1 MRKKDDPG
9 GSIQSAA
16 ERDDRDLSEAERE
29 RKQWTEMKRWKEFR
43 FEYLRTA
50 AVFLLLCAM
59 ACTLIWALPAQVH
72 ADYTEPYM
80 KRMEELGLLQGDAD
94 GDLRPGDP
102 ITRAEF
108 VTIINRAFGYRS
120 AGGHPFRDVPGTAWY
135 AEDVDI
141 GYTEGYITG
150 TSPTAFSPNLSI
162 TREEAAFILAKN
174 LMMEPAVGENTSF
187 ADGRS
192 ISTWSRG
199 MVSAA
204 AENNLISGYP
214 DGTFRPQK
222 SITRGEAAVILLN
235 AVGTPVSRPGTT
247 TLGDV
252 WGNVTIT
259 SSGVTL
265 KDTVVAGNLYVT
277 AGVELGD
284 VVLENVKVLGE
295 IVVSGGGVSEAGE
308 DSVIL
313 RNVDAPKL
321 VVDNIKNQQVSLR
334 VEGDGLIQQASVRT
348 DAFLADNTPAGHGIG
363 EIELNGENG
372 LELKLAGN
380 IKNVVNRTPES
391 ALSISSGRVDTIT
404 VDEKAVDSTLEIS
417 SGAEADHVNLD
428 VGTTVTG
435 DGDIGDLVV
444 NAPGS
449 NVSMLPDQIVIRPGD
464 TANIDGENMD
474 SEAAAES
481 SADPRLLSGYPKI
494 TDLAPSSATAQFSG
508 NKRGTVYWAVTSVTD
523 GSVGTDELIDP
534 PSYTTKIVANGSA
547 ALSGAGERSTAKISK
562 LVSDGSYYLSA
573 VLVDARGDQS
583 PLKVLSFTTPDN
595 TVPGFADGYPY
606 MSKVTNVSAQVTVM
620 ATKSCRLYWALLPKG
635 AQAPTAQD
643 FKANAVTGNL
653 GYGSRD
659 VTKNTA
665 YSFDVNNVALEELE
679 SYDLY
684 LWLTDVEGGQSSR
697 VEKLSFTTVDRTPP
711 KFNTNATVNKV
722 ERTSVG
728 LYANLNEAGT
738 LYWVVVEQ
746 GTEYPKPLAGQSGPV
761 DLSSDTAK
769 MQVSAGMNALKSG
782 KVNMSQD
789 KDVSFN
795 VSGLDPEKAYDLY
808 YVAQDKAGNYSARV
822 QVITIHTLDPSAPT
836 VVQEF
841 TRYNGDE
848 SGTPYPDT
856 DIRLVFSEE
865 VQDAA
870 ANVTLKEYYDRV
882 TAAKGETEKE
892 QARTALG
899 NVLRNSIKLY
909 VDTGSGRPELVA
921 DGVDAA
927 DKTQGGWVIDYRYAE
942 ITMEEGKTVVIFRT
956 ADSEKESALNL
967 QSGAEYHF
975 EIEANT
981 ISDTSDAKNIM
992 GKTKLDTFKT
1002 IFAVVNLSNPNES
1015 TLEGTITDYHDPG
1028 QEIQL
1033 MGDDKLV
1040 DISWLLAPATTESVP
1055 DNVDWDMI
1063 IWSDTSIAFDLYR
1076 RTNLAETPGKWE
1088 RIGEE
1093 IELTVPDGDDRRGVS
1108 LTRILQKGNNPQFQ
1122 QLNQLLEENQY
1133 EYAVHFT
1140 RVGTLGD
1147 RDTWSQRVTMGVT
1160 VVAGSTSDLGS
1171 LANGRLDSSALEEA
1185 LAEGVTNIGQPDDFA
1200 LRKQFSD
1207 QTPPIF
1213 VDNRPNFETGD
1224 SSVKMYL
1231 MLDRPGTIYYMVAP
1245 YGTVTTEGEERDGS
1259 KKYHFSTDK
1268 TDYEAL
1274 PKNGENDPGSGGM
1287 EYPFNITAPTPL
1299 SIINAGNQANARIKH
1314 GSIQG
1319 GATEVEKIV
1328 QDLEVKTDY
1337 IAYFVIQGSSSQV
1350 YSEVY
1355 AYRFSTDDVTPAYIT
1370 MRAVNPEVEFTTSQD
1385 ATLYYSLFASN
1396 KLPPLFGQNLAEN
1409 HLDPEYRDEVGT
1421 EITDLTLLEAI
1432 QKTINGVT
1440 GESYFDRY
1448 ASEETKEQV
1457 RQAITSQT
1465 SSEALDKGSI
1475 PNMAQKEPQA
1485 HDFTNAMD
1493 PESATAYVC
1502 LATAQ
1507 NALGGKW
1514 TFKAVDGVRIPDEDA
1529 PVLLKV
1535 TTTVTKVND
1544 AADPVR
1550 VSGTVTLQFSETI
1563 YHINDSGNPD
1573 TLRAIIQRDVD
1584 KQKEVGFL
1592 NLVNQSQSNLKYSK
1606 ESGNTTNTITLDF
1619 WDAPVGATFS
1629 FCNTGHLADASANS
1643 RQNDSYTLELQ
1654 PTEGIGLITGG
1665 TTYRF
1670 VVTQGN
1676 YPGN

>member
-1 MRKKDDPG
+1 
-9 GSIQSAA
+9 
-16 ERDDRDLSEAERE
+16 
-29 RKQWTEMKRWKEFR
+29 MKRWKEFR

-80 KRMEELGLLQGDAD
+80 KKMEELGLLQGDAD

-108 VTIINRAFGYRS
+108 VTIITRAFGYRS

-942 ITMEEGKTVVIFRT
+942 VTMEEGKTVVIFRT

-1033 MGDDKLV
+1033 TGDDKLV

-1185 LAEGVTNIGQPDDFA
+1185 LAEGVTNIGQPDDFT

-1396 KLPPLFGQNLAEN
+1396 KLPPLFGQNLAGN
-1409 HLDPEYRDEVGT
+1409 HLDPEYRDKVGT

>member
-1 MRKKDDPG
+1 
-9 GSIQSAA
+9 
-16 ERDDRDLSEAERE
+16 
-29 RKQWTEMKRWKEFR
+29 MKRWKEFR

-417 SGAEADHVNLD
+417 SGAEVDHVNLD

-494 TDLAPSSATAQFSG
+494 TDLAPTSATAQFSG

-659 VTKNTA
+659 VPKNTA

-856 DIRLVFSEE
+856 DVRLVFSEE

-942 ITMEEGKTVVIFRT
+942 VTMEEGKTVVIFRT

-1033 MGDDKLV
+1033 TGDDKLV

-1185 LAEGVTNIGQPDDFA
+1185 LAEGVTNIGQPDDFT

-1396 KLPPLFGQNLAEN
+1396 KLPPLFGQNLAGN
-1409 HLDPEYRDEVGT
+1409 HLDPEYRDKVGT

-1584 KQKEVGFL
+1584 KQKKVGFL

-1665 TTYRF
+1665 TTYHF

>member
-1 MRKKDDPG
+1 
-9 GSIQSAA
+9 
-16 ERDDRDLSEAERE
+16 
-29 RKQWTEMKRWKEFR
+29 MKRWKEFR

-494 TDLAPSSATAQFSG
+494 TDLAPTSATAQFSG

-942 ITMEEGKTVVIFRT
+942 VTMEEGKTVVIFRT

-1033 MGDDKLV
+1033 TGDDKLV

-1185 LAEGVTNIGQPDDFA
+1185 LAEGVTNIGQPDDFT

-1259 KKYHFSTDK
+1259 EKYHFSTDK

-1396 KLPPLFGQNLAEN
+1396 KLPPLFGQNLAGN
-1409 HLDPEYRDEVGT
+1409 HLDPEYRDKVGT

>member
-1 MRKKDDPG
+1 
-9 GSIQSAA
+9 
-16 ERDDRDLSEAERE
+16 
-29 RKQWTEMKRWKEFR
+29 MKRWKEFR

-942 ITMEEGKTVVIFRT
+942 VTMEEGKTVVIFRT

-1033 MGDDKLV
+1033 TGDDKLV

-1185 LAEGVTNIGQPDDFA
+1185 LAEGVTNIGQPDDFT

-1245 YGTVTTEGEERDGS
+1245 YGTVTTEGEKRDGS

-1409 HLDPEYRDEVGT
+1409 HLDPEYRDEVEA

-1440 GESYFDRY
+1440 GESCFDRY

-1563 YHINDSGNPD
+1563 YHINDSGDPD

>member
-1 MRKKDDPG
+1 
-9 GSIQSAA
+9 
-16 ERDDRDLSEAERE
+16 
-29 RKQWTEMKRWKEFR
+29 MKRWKEFR

-199 MVSAA
+199 LVSAA

-214 DGTFRPQK
+214 DGSFRPQK

-595 TVPGFADGYPY
+595 TMPGFADGYPY

-722 ERTSVG
+722 ERTTVG

-942 ITMEEGKTVVIFRT
+942 VTMEEGKTVVIFRT

-1033 MGDDKLV
+1033 TGDDKLV

-1185 LAEGVTNIGQPDDFA
+1185 LAEGVTNIGQPDDFT

-1396 KLPPLFGQNLAEN
+1396 KLPPLFGQNLAGN
-1409 HLDPEYRDEVGT
+1409 HLDPEYRDKVGT

>member
-1 MRKKDDPG
+1 
-9 GSIQSAA
+9 
-16 ERDDRDLSEAERE
+16 
-29 RKQWTEMKRWKEFR
+29 MKRWKEFR

-334 VEGDGLIQQASVRT
+334 VEGGGLIQQASVRT

-595 TVPGFADGYPY
+595 TMPGFADGYPY

-722 ERTSVG
+722 ERTTVG

-942 ITMEEGKTVVIFRT
+942 VTMEEGKTVVIFRT

-1033 MGDDKLV
+1033 TGDDKLV

-1185 LAEGVTNIGQPDDFA
+1185 LAEGVTNIGQPDDFT

-1259 KKYHFSTDK
+1259 EKYHFSTDK

-1396 KLPPLFGQNLAEN
+1396 KLPPLFGQNLAGN
-1409 HLDPEYRDEVGT
+1409 HLDPEYRDKVGT

-1563 YHINDSGNPD
+1563 YHINDSGDPD

-1584 KQKEVGFL
+1584 EQKEVGFL
-1592 NLVNQSQSNLKYSK
+1592 NLVNESQSNLQYSK
-1606 ESGNTTNTITLDF
+1606 ESGNPTNTITLDF

>member
-1 MRKKDDPG
+1 
-9 GSIQSAA
+9 
-16 ERDDRDLSEAERE
+16 
-29 RKQWTEMKRWKEFR
+29 MKRWKEFR

-417 SGAEADHVNLD
+417 SGAEVDHVNLD

-494 TDLAPSSATAQFSG
+494 TDLAPTSATAQFSG

-942 ITMEEGKTVVIFRT
+942 VTMEEGKTVVIFRT

-1033 MGDDKLV
+1033 TGDDKLV

-1185 LAEGVTNIGQPDDFA
+1185 LAEGVTNIGQPDDFT

-1245 YGTVTTEGEERDGS
+1245 YGTVTTEGEKRDGS

-1396 KLPPLFGQNLAEN
+1396 KLPPLFGQNLARN

-1573 TLRAIIQRDVD
+1573 TLRAIIQRDMD

-1665 TTYRF
+1665 TTYHF

>member
-1 MRKKDDPG
+1 
-9 GSIQSAA
+9 
-16 ERDDRDLSEAERE
+16 
-29 RKQWTEMKRWKEFR
+29 MKRWKEFR

-80 KRMEELGLLQGDAD
+80 KKMEELGLLQGDAD

-942 ITMEEGKTVVIFRT
+942 VTMEEGKTVVIFRT

-1033 MGDDKLV
+1033 TGDDKLV

-1245 YGTVTTEGEERDGS
+1245 YGTVTTEGEKRDGS

-1396 KLPPLFGQNLAEN
+1396 KLPPLFGQNLAGN
-1409 HLDPEYRDEVGT
+1409 HLDPEYRDKVGT

>member
-1 MRKKDDPG
+1 
-9 GSIQSAA
+9 
-16 ERDDRDLSEAERE
+16 
-29 RKQWTEMKRWKEFR
+29 MKRWKEFR

-942 ITMEEGKTVVIFRT
+942 VTMEEGKTVVIFRT

-1033 MGDDKLV
+1033 TGDDKLV

-1185 LAEGVTNIGQPDDFA
+1185 LAEGVTNIGQPDDFT

-1396 KLPPLFGQNLAEN
+1396 KLPPLFGQKLAGN
-1409 HLDPEYRDEVGT
+1409 HLDPEYRDEVEA

-1440 GESYFDRY
+1440 GESCFDRY

-1584 KQKEVGFL
+1584 EQKEVGFL
-1592 NLVNQSQSNLKYSK
+1592 NLVNESQSNLQYSK
-1606 ESGNTTNTITLDF
+1606 ESGNPTNTITLDF

>member
-1 MRKKDDPG
+1 
-9 GSIQSAA
+9 
-16 ERDDRDLSEAERE
+16 
-29 RKQWTEMKRWKEFR
+29 MKRWKEFR

-583 PLKVLSFTTPDN
+583 PLKVLSFTTQDN

-942 ITMEEGKTVVIFRT
+942 VTMEEGKTVVIFRT

-1033 MGDDKLV
+1033 TGDDKLV

-1185 LAEGVTNIGQPDDFA
+1185 LAEGVTNIGQPDDFT

-1259 KKYHFSTDK
+1259 EKYHFSTDK

-1355 AYRFSTDDVTPAYIT
+1355 AYQFSTDDVTPAYIT

-1396 KLPPLFGQNLAEN
+1396 KLPPLFGQNLAGN
-1409 HLDPEYRDEVGT
+1409 HLDPEYRDKVGT

-1563 YHINDSGNPD
+1563 YHINDSGDPD
-1573 TLRAIIQRDVD
+1573 TLRAIIQRAVD

-1592 NLVNQSQSNLKYSK
+1592 DLVNESQSNLQYSK

>member
-1 MRKKDDPG
+1 
-9 GSIQSAA
+9 
-16 ERDDRDLSEAERE
+16 
-29 RKQWTEMKRWKEFR
+29 MKRWKEFR

-534 PSYTTKIVANGSA
+534 SSYTTKILANGSA

-1421 EITDLTLLEAI
+1421 EITDLPLLEAS

>member
-1 MRKKDDPG
+1 
-9 GSIQSAA
+9 
-16 ERDDRDLSEAERE
+16 
-29 RKQWTEMKRWKEFR
+29 MKRWKEFR

-108 VTIINRAFGYRS
+108 VTIINQAFGYRS

-942 ITMEEGKTVVIFRT
+942 VTMEEGKTVVIFRT

-1033 MGDDKLV
+1033 TGDDKLV

-1185 LAEGVTNIGQPDDFA
+1185 LAEGVTNIGQPDDFT

-1259 KKYHFSTDK
+1259 EKYHFSTDK

-1355 AYRFSTDDVTPAYIT
+1355 AYQFSTDDVTPAYIT

-1396 KLPPLFGQNLAEN
+1396 KLPPLFGQNLAGN
-1409 HLDPEYRDEVGT
+1409 HLDPEYRDKVGT

>member
-1 MRKKDDPG
+1 
-9 GSIQSAA
+9 
-16 ERDDRDLSEAERE
+16 
-29 RKQWTEMKRWKEFR
+29 MKRWKEFR

-494 TDLAPSSATAQFSG
+494 TDLAPTSATAQFSG

-942 ITMEEGKTVVIFRT
+942 VTMEEGKTVVIFRT

-1033 MGDDKLV
+1033 TGDDKLV

-1185 LAEGVTNIGQPDDFA
+1185 LAEGVTNIGQPDDFT

-1259 KKYHFSTDK
+1259 EKYHFSTDK

-1355 AYRFSTDDVTPAYIT
+1355 AYQFSTDDVTPAYIT

-1396 KLPPLFGQNLAEN
+1396 KLPPLFGQNLAGN
-1409 HLDPEYRDEVGT
+1409 HLDPEYRDKVGT

>member
-1 MRKKDDPG
+1 
-9 GSIQSAA
+9 
-16 ERDDRDLSEAERE
+16 
-29 RKQWTEMKRWKEFR
+29 MKRWKEFR

-417 SGAEADHVNLD
+417 SGAEVDHVNLD

-494 TDLAPSSATAQFSG
+494 TDLAPTSATAQFSG

-942 ITMEEGKTVVIFRT
+942 VTMEEGKTVVIFRT

-1033 MGDDKLV
+1033 TGDDKLV

-1185 LAEGVTNIGQPDDFA
+1185 LAEGVTNIGQPDDFT

-1245 YGTVTTEGEERDGS
+1245 YGTVTTEGEKRDGS
-1259 KKYHFSTDK
+1259 KTYHFSTDK

-1396 KLPPLFGQNLAEN
+1396 KLPPLFGQNLARN

-1465 SSEALDKGSI
+1465 SSEVLDKGSI

>member
-1 MRKKDDPG
+1 
-9 GSIQSAA
+9 
-16 ERDDRDLSEAERE
+16 
-29 RKQWTEMKRWKEFR
+29 MKRWKEFR

-80 KRMEELGLLQGDAD
+80 KRMEELCLLQGDAD

-494 TDLAPSSATAQFSG
+494 TDLAPTSATAQFSG

-942 ITMEEGKTVVIFRT
+942 VTMEEGKTVVIFRT

-1033 MGDDKLV
+1033 TGDDKLV

-1185 LAEGVTNIGQPDDFA
+1185 LAEGVTNIGQPDDFT

-1245 YGTVTTEGEERDGS
+1245 YGTVTTEGEKRDGS

-1396 KLPPLFGQNLAEN
+1396 KLPPLFGQKLAGN
-1409 HLDPEYRDEVGT
+1409 HLDPEYRDEVEA

-1440 GESYFDRY
+1440 GESCFDRY

-1563 YHINDSGNPD
+1563 YHINDSGDPD

-1584 KQKEVGFL
+1584 EQKEVGFL
-1592 NLVNQSQSNLKYSK
+1592 NLVNESQSNLQYSK
-1606 ESGNTTNTITLDF
+1606 ESGNPTNTITLDF

>member
-1 MRKKDDPG
+1 
-9 GSIQSAA
+9 
-16 ERDDRDLSEAERE
+16 
-29 RKQWTEMKRWKEFR
+29 MKRWKEFR

-1185 LAEGVTNIGQPDDFA
+1185 LAEGVTNIGQPDDFT

-1259 KKYHFSTDK
+1259 EKYHFSTDK

-1396 KLPPLFGQNLAEN
+1396 KLPPLFGQNLAGN
-1409 HLDPEYRDEVGT
+1409 HLDPEYRDKVGT

-1573 TLRAIIQRDVD
+1573 TLRAIIQCDVD

>member
-1 MRKKDDPG
+1 
-9 GSIQSAA
+9 
-16 ERDDRDLSEAERE
+16 
-29 RKQWTEMKRWKEFR
+29 MKRWKEFR

-50 AVFLLLCAM
+50 TVFLLLCAM

-942 ITMEEGKTVVIFRT
+942 VTMEEGKTVVIFRT

-1033 MGDDKLV
+1033 TGDDKLV

-1185 LAEGVTNIGQPDDFA
+1185 LAEGVTNIGQPDDFT

-1259 KKYHFSTDK
+1259 EKYHFSTDK

-1355 AYRFSTDDVTPAYIT
+1355 AYQFSTDDVTPAYIT

-1396 KLPPLFGQNLAEN
+1396 KLPPLFGQNLAGN
-1409 HLDPEYRDEVGT
+1409 HLDPEYRDKVGT

-1563 YHINDSGNPD
+1563 YHINDSGDPD
-1573 TLRAIIQRDVD
+1573 TLRAIIQRAVD
-1584 KQKEVGFL
+1584 KQKGVGFL
-1592 NLVNQSQSNLKYSK
+1592 DLVNESQSNLQYSK

>member
-1 MRKKDDPG
+1 
-9 GSIQSAA
+9 
-16 ERDDRDLSEAERE
+16 
-29 RKQWTEMKRWKEFR
+29 MKRWKEFR

-494 TDLAPSSATAQFSG
+494 TDLAPTSATAQFSG

-942 ITMEEGKTVVIFRT
+942 VTMEEGKTVVIFRT

-1033 MGDDKLV
+1033 TGDDKLV

-1185 LAEGVTNIGQPDDFA
+1185 LAEGVTNIGQPDDFT

-1245 YGTVTTEGEERDGS
+1245 YGTVTTEGEKRDGS

-1396 KLPPLFGQNLAEN
+1396 KLPPLFGQKLAGN
-1409 HLDPEYRDEVGT
+1409 HLDPEYRDEVEA

-1440 GESYFDRY
+1440 GESCFDRY

-1563 YHINDSGNPD
+1563 YHINDSGDPD

>member
-1 MRKKDDPG
+1 
-9 GSIQSAA
+9 
-16 ERDDRDLSEAERE
+16 
-29 RKQWTEMKRWKEFR
+29 MKRWKEFR

-1033 MGDDKLV
+1033 TGDDKLV

-1185 LAEGVTNIGQPDDFA
+1185 LAEGVTNIGQPDDFT

>member
-1 MRKKDDPG
+1 
-9 GSIQSAA
+9 
-16 ERDDRDLSEAERE
+16 
-29 RKQWTEMKRWKEFR
+29 MKRWKEFR

-494 TDLAPSSATAQFSG
+494 TDLAPTSATAQFSG

-942 ITMEEGKTVVIFRT
+942 VTMEEGKTVVIFRT

-1033 MGDDKLV
+1033 TGDDKLV

-1185 LAEGVTNIGQPDDFA
+1185 LAEGVTNIGQPDDFT

-1259 KKYHFSTDK
+1259 EKYHFSTDK

-1396 KLPPLFGQNLAEN
+1396 KLPPLFGQNLAGN
-1409 HLDPEYRDEVGT
+1409 HLDPEYRDKVGT

-1563 YHINDSGNPD
+1563 YHINDSGDPD

>member
-1 MRKKDDPG
+1 
-9 GSIQSAA
+9 
-16 ERDDRDLSEAERE
+16 
-29 RKQWTEMKRWKEFR
+29 MKRWKEFR

-94 GDLRPGDP
+94 GNLRPGDP

-942 ITMEEGKTVVIFRT
+942 VTMEEGKTVVIFRT

-1185 LAEGVTNIGQPDDFA
+1185 LAEGVTNIGQPDDFT

>member
-1 MRKKDDPG
+1 
-9 GSIQSAA
+9 
-16 ERDDRDLSEAERE
+16 
-29 RKQWTEMKRWKEFR
+29 MKRWKEFR

-334 VEGDGLIQQASVRT
+334 VEGGGLIQQASVRT

-595 TVPGFADGYPY
+595 TMPGFADGYPY

-722 ERTSVG
+722 ERTTVG

-942 ITMEEGKTVVIFRT
+942 VTMEEGKTVVIFRT

-967 QSGAEYHF
+967 QSGAAYHF

-1033 MGDDKLV
+1033 TGDDKLV

-1185 LAEGVTNIGQPDDFA
+1185 LAEGVTNIGQPDDFT

-1259 KKYHFSTDK
+1259 EKYHFSTDK

-1396 KLPPLFGQNLAEN
+1396 KLPPLFGQNLAGN
-1409 HLDPEYRDEVGT
+1409 HLDPEYRDKVGT

-1573 TLRAIIQRDVD
+1573 TLRAIIQRNVG

-1670 VVTQGN
+1670 VVTQGK

>member
-1 MRKKDDPG
+1 
-9 GSIQSAA
+9 
-16 ERDDRDLSEAERE
+16 
-29 RKQWTEMKRWKEFR
+29 MKRWKEFR

-102 ITRAEF
+102 ITRAEL

-942 ITMEEGKTVVIFRT
+942 VTMEEGKTVVIFRT
-956 ADSEKESALNL
+956 VDSEKESALNL

-1033 MGDDKLV
+1033 TGDDKLV

-1185 LAEGVTNIGQPDDFA
+1185 LAEGVTNIGQPDDFT

>member
-1 MRKKDDPG
+1 
-9 GSIQSAA
+9 
-16 ERDDRDLSEAERE
+16 
-29 RKQWTEMKRWKEFR
+29 MKRWKEFR

-417 SGAEADHVNLD
+417 SGAEVDHVNLD

-494 TDLAPSSATAQFSG
+494 TDLAPTSATAQFSG

-942 ITMEEGKTVVIFRT
+942 VTMEEGKTVVIFRT

-1033 MGDDKLV
+1033 TGDDKLV

-1185 LAEGVTNIGQPDDFA
+1185 LAEGVTNIGQPDDFT

-1245 YGTVTTEGEERDGS
+1245 YGTVTTEGEKRDGS

-1396 KLPPLFGQNLAEN
+1396 KLPPLFGQNLARN

-1584 KQKEVGFL
+1584 RQKEVGFL

-1665 TTYRF
+1665 TTYHF

>member
-1 MRKKDDPG
+1 
-9 GSIQSAA
+9 
-16 ERDDRDLSEAERE
+16 
-29 RKQWTEMKRWKEFR
+29 MKRWKEFR

-494 TDLAPSSATAQFSG
+494 TDLAPTSATAQFSG

-942 ITMEEGKTVVIFRT
+942 VTMEEGKTVVIFRT

-1033 MGDDKLV
+1033 TGDDKLV

-1185 LAEGVTNIGQPDDFA
+1185 LAEGVTNIGQPDDFT

-1245 YGTVTTEGEERDGS
+1245 YGTVTTEGEKRDGS

-1396 KLPPLFGQNLAEN
+1396 KLPPLFGQNLARN

-1440 GESYFDRY
+1440 GESCFDRY

-1584 KQKEVGFL
+1584 KQKKVGFL

-1665 TTYRF
+1665 TTYHF

>member
-1 MRKKDDPG
+1 
-9 GSIQSAA
+9 
-16 ERDDRDLSEAERE
+16 
-29 RKQWTEMKRWKEFR
+29 MKRWKEFR

-494 TDLAPSSATAQFSG
+494 TDLAPTSATAQFSG

-942 ITMEEGKTVVIFRT
+942 VTMEEGKTVVIFRT

-1033 MGDDKLV
+1033 TGDDKLV

-1185 LAEGVTNIGQPDDFA
+1185 LAEGVTNIGQPDDFT

-1245 YGTVTTEGEERDGS
+1245 YGTVTTEGEKRDGS

-1396 KLPPLFGQNLAEN
+1396 KLPPLFGQNLARN

-1563 YHINDSGNPD
+1563 YHINDSGDPD

-1584 KQKEVGFL
+1584 EQKEVGFL
-1592 NLVNQSQSNLKYSK
+1592 NLVNESQSNLQYSK
-1606 ESGNTTNTITLDF
+1606 ESGNPTNTITLDF

-1665 TTYRF
+1665 TTYHF

>member
-1 MRKKDDPG
+1 M
-9 GSIQSAA
+9 
-16 ERDDRDLSEAERE
+16 
-29 RKQWTEMKRWKEFR
+29 
-43 FEYLRTA
+43 
-50 AVFLLLCAM
+50 
-59 ACTLIWALPAQVH
+59 
-72 ADYTEPYM
+72 
-80 KRMEELGLLQGDAD
+80 
-94 GDLRPGDP
+94 
-102 ITRAEF
+102 
-108 VTIINRAFGYRS
+108 
-120 AGGHPFRDVPGTAWY
+120 
-135 AEDVDI
+135 
-141 GYTEGYITG
+141 
-150 TSPTAFSPNLSI
+150 
-162 TREEAAFILAKN
+162 
-174 LMMEPAVGENTSF
+174 
-187 ADGRS
+187 
-192 ISTWSRG
+192 
-199 MVSAA
+199 
-204 AENNLISGYP
+204 
-214 DGTFRPQK
+214 
-222 SITRGEAAVILLN
+222 
-235 AVGTPVSRPGTT
+235 
-247 TLGDV
+247 
-252 WGNVTIT
+252 
-259 SSGVTL
+259 
-265 KDTVVAGNLYVT
+265 
-277 AGVELGD
+277 
-284 VVLENVKVLGE
+284 
-295 IVVSGGGVSEAGE
+295 
-308 DSVIL
+308 
-313 RNVDAPKL
+313 
-321 VVDNIKNQQVSLR
+321 
-334 VEGDGLIQQASVRT
+334 
-348 DAFLADNTPAGHGIG
+348 
-363 EIELNGENG
+363 
-372 LELKLAGN
+372 
-380 IKNVVNRTPES
+380 
-391 ALSISSGRVDTIT
+391 
-404 VDEKAVDSTLEIS
+404 
-417 SGAEADHVNLD
+417 
-428 VGTTVTG
+428 
-435 DGDIGDLVV
+435 
-444 NAPGS
+444 
-449 NVSMLPDQIVIRPGD
+449 
-464 TANIDGENMD
+464 
-474 SEAAAES
+474 
-481 SADPRLLSGYPKI
+481 
-494 TDLAPSSATAQFSG
+494 
-508 NKRGTVYWAVTSVTD
+508 YWAVTSVTD

-728 LYANLNEAGT
+728 LCANLNEAGT

-942 ITMEEGKTVVIFRT
+942 VTMEEGKTVVIFRT
-956 ADSEKESALNL
+956 VDSEKESALNL

-1033 MGDDKLV
+1033 TGDDKLV

-1185 LAEGVTNIGQPDDFA
+1185 LAEGVTNIGQPDDFT

>member
-1 MRKKDDPG
+1 
-9 GSIQSAA
+9 
-16 ERDDRDLSEAERE
+16 
-29 RKQWTEMKRWKEFR
+29 MKRWKEFR

-494 TDLAPSSATAQFSG
+494 TDLAPTSATAQFSG

-942 ITMEEGKTVVIFRT
+942 VTMEEGKTVVIFRT

-1033 MGDDKLV
+1033 TGDDKLV

-1185 LAEGVTNIGQPDDFA
+1185 LAEGVTNIGQPDDFT

-1259 KKYHFSTDK
+1259 EKYHFSTDK

-1396 KLPPLFGQNLAEN
+1396 KLPPLFGQNLAGN
-1409 HLDPEYRDEVGT
+1409 HLDPEYRDKVGT

-1563 YHINDSGNPD
+1563 YHINDSGDPD

-1584 KQKEVGFL
+1584 EQKEVGFL
-1592 NLVNQSQSNLKYSK
+1592 NLVNESQSNLQYSK
-1606 ESGNTTNTITLDF
+1606 ESGNPTNTITLDF

>member
-1 MRKKDDPG
+1 
-9 GSIQSAA
+9 
-16 ERDDRDLSEAERE
+16 
-29 RKQWTEMKRWKEFR
+29 MKRWKEFR

-942 ITMEEGKTVVIFRT
+942 VTMEEGKTVVIFRT

-1033 MGDDKLV
+1033 TGDDKLV

-1185 LAEGVTNIGQPDDFA
+1185 LAEGVTNIGQPDDFT

-1396 KLPPLFGQNLAEN
+1396 KLPPLFGQNLAGN
-1409 HLDPEYRDEVGT
+1409 HLDPEYRDKVGT

-1665 TTYRF
+1665 TTYHF

>member
-1 MRKKDDPG
+1 
-9 GSIQSAA
+9 
-16 ERDDRDLSEAERE
+16 
-29 RKQWTEMKRWKEFR
+29 MKRWKEFR

>member
-1 MRKKDDPG
+1 
-9 GSIQSAA
+9 
-16 ERDDRDLSEAERE
+16 
-29 RKQWTEMKRWKEFR
+29 MKRWKEFR

-417 SGAEADHVNLD
+417 SGAEVDHVNLD

-1245 YGTVTTEGEERDGS
+1245 YGTVTTEGEKRDGS

-1396 KLPPLFGQNLAEN
+1396 KLPPLFGQNLAGN
-1409 HLDPEYRDEVGT
+1409 HLDPEYRDKVGT

-1573 TLRAIIQRDVD
+1573 TLRAIIQRDVA

>member
-1 MRKKDDPG
+1 
-9 GSIQSAA
+9 
-16 ERDDRDLSEAERE
+16 
-29 RKQWTEMKRWKEFR
+29 MKRWKEFR

-942 ITMEEGKTVVIFRT
+942 VTMEEGKTVVIFRT

-1033 MGDDKLV
+1033 TGDDKLV

-1185 LAEGVTNIGQPDDFA
+1185 LAEGVTNIGQPDDFT

-1245 YGTVTTEGEERDGS
+1245 YGTVTTEGEARDGS

-1396 KLPPLFGQNLAEN
+1396 KLPPLFGQNLAGN

-1584 KQKEVGFL
+1584 KQREVGFL

>member
-1 MRKKDDPG
+1 
-9 GSIQSAA
+9 
-16 ERDDRDLSEAERE
+16 
-29 RKQWTEMKRWKEFR
+29 MKRWKEFR

-494 TDLAPSSATAQFSG
+494 TDLAPTSATAQFSG

-942 ITMEEGKTVVIFRT
+942 VTMEEGKTVVIFRT
-956 ADSEKESALNL
+956 VDSEKESALNL

-1033 MGDDKLV
+1033 TGDDKLV

-1185 LAEGVTNIGQPDDFA
+1185 LAEGVTNIGQPDDFT

-1396 KLPPLFGQNLAEN
+1396 KLPPLFGQNLAGN
-1409 HLDPEYRDEVGT
+1409 HLDPEYRDKVGT

-1665 TTYRF
+1665 TTYHF

>member
-1 MRKKDDPG
+1 
-9 GSIQSAA
+9 
-16 ERDDRDLSEAERE
+16 
-29 RKQWTEMKRWKEFR
+29 MKRWKEFR

-417 SGAEADHVNLD
+417 SGAEVDHVNLD

-494 TDLAPSSATAQFSG
+494 TDLAPTSATAQFSG

-942 ITMEEGKTVVIFRT
+942 VTMEEGKTVVIFRT
-956 ADSEKESALNL
+956 VDSEKESALNL

-1033 MGDDKLV
+1033 TGDDKLV

-1185 LAEGVTNIGQPDDFA
+1185 LAEGVTNIGQPDDFT

-1409 HLDPEYRDEVGT
+1409 HLDPEYRDEVEA

-1440 GESYFDRY
+1440 GESCFDRY

-1563 YHINDSGNPD
+1563 YHINDSGDPD

-1584 KQKEVGFL
+1584 EQKEVGFL
-1592 NLVNQSQSNLKYSK
+1592 NLVNESQSNLQYSK
-1606 ESGNTTNTITLDF
+1606 ESGNPTNTITLDF

>member
-1 MRKKDDPG
+1 
-9 GSIQSAA
+9 
-16 ERDDRDLSEAERE
+16 
-29 RKQWTEMKRWKEFR
+29 MKRWKEFR

-494 TDLAPSSATAQFSG
+494 TDLAPTSATAQFSG

-942 ITMEEGKTVVIFRT
+942 VTMEEGKTVVIFRT

-1033 MGDDKLV
+1033 TGDDKLV

-1185 LAEGVTNIGQPDDFA
+1185 LAEGVTNIGQPDDFT

-1245 YGTVTTEGEERDGS
+1245 YGTVTTEGEKRDGS

-1396 KLPPLFGQNLAEN
+1396 KLPPLFGQNLARN

-1563 YHINDSGNPD
+1563 YHINDSGDPD

>member
-1 MRKKDDPG
+1 
-9 GSIQSAA
+9 
-16 ERDDRDLSEAERE
+16 
-29 RKQWTEMKRWKEFR
+29 MKRWKEFR

-665 YSFDVNNVALEELE
+665 YSFDMNNVALEELE

-942 ITMEEGKTVVIFRT
+942 VTMEEGKTVVIFRT
-956 ADSEKESALNL
+956 VDSEKESALNL

-1033 MGDDKLV
+1033 TGDDKLV

-1185 LAEGVTNIGQPDDFA
+1185 LAEGVTNIGQPDDFT

>member
-1 MRKKDDPG
+1 
-9 GSIQSAA
+9 
-16 ERDDRDLSEAERE
+16 
-29 RKQWTEMKRWKEFR
+29 MKRWKEFR

-108 VTIINRAFGYRS
+108 VTIMNRAFGYRS

-417 SGAEADHVNLD
+417 SGAEVDHVNLD

-942 ITMEEGKTVVIFRT
+942 VTMEEGKTVVIFRT

-1033 MGDDKLV
+1033 TGDDKLV

-1185 LAEGVTNIGQPDDFA
+1185 LAEGVTNIGQPDDFT

-1396 KLPPLFGQNLAEN
+1396 KLPPLFGQNLAGN
-1409 HLDPEYRDEVGT
+1409 HLDPEYRDKVGT

-1665 TTYRF
+1665 TTYHF